1 MYKPAKTKQQT
12 ITHINRSLCL
22 LCSFMFLTACTSY
35 QRMPEPTSHGAYG
48 NRSTAKKGTQKP
60 YTVNGKRYEPLA
72 THEGY
77 QQSGLASIYGAEF
90 HGRKTSSGE
99 IFDMNAMTAAHK
111 TLPLG
116 VHVRVQHKKSKREVI
131 VRINDRGPFVSS
143 RIIDLSREAA
153 SRLGIL
159 QEGVAPVQV
168 TALGYMES
176 TTDGSTRYNAPQNYD
191 NGSYSIQ
198 AGAFSIRANATRYAD
213 ELRLK
218 FGTADIQTSELS
230 GRTYYRVRSG
240 RYNSLKAAQAG
251 IRLYEKEGIRGCYV
265 VAVD

>member
-1 MYKPAKTKQQT
+1 
-12 ITHINRSLCL
+12 
-22 LCSFMFLTACTSY
+22 
-35 QRMPEPTSHGAYG
+35 
-48 NRSTAKKGTQKP
+48 
-60 YTVNGKRYEPLA
+60 
-72 THEGY
+72 
-77 QQSGLASIYGAEF
+77 
-90 HGRKTSSGE
+90 
-99 IFDMNAMTAAHK
+99 MNAMTEAHK

-116 VHVRVQHKKSKREVI
+116 VHVRVQHKKSRREVI

-159 QEGVAPVQV
+159 QEGVAPVHV

-176 TTDGSTRYNAPQNYD
+176 TTDGSTRYKAPQNYD